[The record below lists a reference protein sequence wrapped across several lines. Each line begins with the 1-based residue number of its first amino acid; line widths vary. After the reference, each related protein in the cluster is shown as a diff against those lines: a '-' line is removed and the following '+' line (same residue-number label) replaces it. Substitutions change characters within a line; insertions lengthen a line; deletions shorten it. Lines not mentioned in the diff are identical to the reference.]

1 MNKMTQSDSLKTWKK
16 VHGKFHEI
24 HVTVYQPCWPVK
36 SRLQRS
42 HFSSFLIPNAF
53 YMLLCFFFSDQ
64 DYQPVHSLKAVV
76 VNASSIVLTWEKPP
90 DIKNPSDIK
99 VSFRVYG
106 TDTILL

>member
-1 MNKMTQSDSLKTWKK
+1 M
-16 VHGKFHEI
+16 
-24 HVTVYQPCWPVK
+24 K

-53 YMLLCFFFSDQ
+53 YRVALFFSDQ

-90 DIKNPSDIK
+90 DIANPSGIK
-99 VSFRVYG
+99 VSFSVYG
-106 TDTILL
+106 SDTILL

>member
-1 MNKMTQSDSLKTWKK
+1 M
-16 VHGKFHEI
+16 
-24 HVTVYQPCWPVK
+24 K

-53 YMLLCFFFSDQ
+53 YMLLCFFSDQ

-90 DIKNPSDIK
+90 DIANPSGIK
-99 VSFRVYG
+99 VSFSVYG
-106 TDTILL
+106 SDTILL